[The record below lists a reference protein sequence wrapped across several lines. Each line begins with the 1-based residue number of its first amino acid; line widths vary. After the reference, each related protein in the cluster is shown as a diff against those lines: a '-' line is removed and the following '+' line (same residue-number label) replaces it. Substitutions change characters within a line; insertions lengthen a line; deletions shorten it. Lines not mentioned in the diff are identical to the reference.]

1 MAAFGTIGNDE
12 PAGAG
17 HRHHHFSRP
26 EQVGHLRDRR
36 PPDDVRL
43 DLVELAKG
51 AVDSRWRPQRRIDLV
66 GRHTVG
72 QQGEFERSEE
82 HTSELQSLMS
92 ISYAVFC
99 LKKKKQ
105 MK

>member
-1 MAAFGTIGNDE
+1 MYVAVPSELEMAAFGTIGNDE

-26 EQVGHLRDRR
+26 AQVGHLRDRR

-51 AVDSRWRPQRRIDLV
+51 AVDSRLRPQRRIDLAGRPEESRV
-66 GRHTVG
+66 GKECVSTWNARWAPCH
-72 QQGEFERSEE
+72 
-82 HTSELQSLMS
+82 
-92 ISYAVFC
+92 
-99 LKKKKQ
+99 
-105 MK
+105 

>member
-1 MAAFGTIGNDE
+1 MV
-12 PAGAG
+12 
-17 HRHHHFSRP
+17 RRP
-26 EQVGHLRDRR
+26 PVSNRTYTLVPYTTRFRAEQVGHLRDRR

-72 QQGEFERSEE
+72 QQGEFERIFGGLAHPALAGETFDVPEIDRKS
-82 HTSELQSLMS
+82 
-92 ISYAVFC
+92 VV
-99 LKKKKQ
+99 
-105 MK
+105 